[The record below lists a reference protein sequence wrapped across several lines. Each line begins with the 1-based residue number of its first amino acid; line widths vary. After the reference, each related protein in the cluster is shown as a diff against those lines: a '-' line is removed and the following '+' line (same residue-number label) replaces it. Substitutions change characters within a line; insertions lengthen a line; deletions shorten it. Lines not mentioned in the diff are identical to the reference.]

1 MLPLRE
7 GVIVATHVELYR
19 ALEPHVGEEAAQLI
33 ADVVP
38 PAANLATKEDIQALR
53 ADIYKWGLTAVIPV
67 WVGVLGTL
75 AVLIVE
81 ALSR

>member
-1 MLPLRE
+1 M
-7 GVIVATHVELYR
+7 ATHVELYR
-19 ALEPHVGEEAAQLI
+19 ALEPHVGGEAAQLI

-53 ADIYKWGLTAVIPV
+53 ADIYKWGLAAVIPV

-81 ALSR
+81 VLSR